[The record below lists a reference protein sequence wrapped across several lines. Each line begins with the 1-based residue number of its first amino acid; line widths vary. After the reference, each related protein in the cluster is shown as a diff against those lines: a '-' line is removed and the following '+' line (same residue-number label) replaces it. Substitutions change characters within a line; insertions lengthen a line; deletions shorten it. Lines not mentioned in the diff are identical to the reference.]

1 MAKIID
7 ITDKLSFEENPQITI
22 KDKTF
27 TVNADAETML
37 KIMGVFGGKS
47 NEIEATLEAYNLL
60 FSEKDRKAIAKMK
73 IPFKDLFTIIS
84 TAMELVQGEDT
95 KGEQ

>member
-7 ITDKLSFEENPQITI
+7 ITDKLSFEENPQIVV

-37 KIMGVFGGKS
+37 KIMGVFSEEGG
-47 NEIEATLEAYNLL
+47 EVEATLKAYNLL
-60 FSEKDRKAIAKMK
+60 FSEKDRKTIAKMK
-73 IPFKDLFTIIS
+73 LPFKDLLAIIGA
-84 TAMELVQGEDT
+84 AMELVQGENT
-95 KGEQ
+95 EGE

>member
-7 ITDKLSFEENPQITI
+7 ITDKLSFEENPQIVV

-37 KIMGVFGGKS
+37 KIMGVFSEEGG
-47 NEIEATLEAYNLL
+47 EVEATLKAYNLL

-73 IPFKDLFTIIS
+73 LPFKDLLAIIGA
-84 TAMELVQGEDT
+84 AMELVQGENT
-95 KGEQ
+95 EGE

>member
-37 KIMGVFGGKS
+37 KIMSFFSGNG
-47 NEIEATLEAYNLL
+47 NEIEATLKAYNLL
-60 FSEKDRKAIAKMK
+60 FSEEDRKAIAKMK
-73 IPFKDLFTIIS
+73 IPFKDLFTVIS
-84 TAMELVQGEDT
+84 TAMELAQGEGT
-95 KGEQ
+95 KGE

>member
-7 ITDKLSFEENPQITI
+7 ITDKLSFEENPQIVV

-37 KIMGVFGGKS
+37 KIMGVFSEEGG
-47 NEIEATLEAYNLL
+47 EIEATLKAYNLL
-60 FSEKDRKAIAKMK
+60 FSEKDRKTIAKMK
-73 IPFKDLFTIIS
+73 LPFKDLLAIIS
-84 TAMELVQGEDT
+84 AAMELVQGKNTE
-95 KGEQ
+95 GE